1 MVKQMV
7 CMCLTILLN
16 QVLKSLNDNSVVKF
30 RKSLIRFCGCLL
42 QKASVLM
49 HKADALYERLRFFF

>member
-16 QVLKSLNDNSVVKF
+16 QVLKEFKRQF
-30 RKSLIRFCGCLL
+30 CRKISQVTDKVLWMLVAKSFCF
-42 QKASVLM
+42 
-49 HKADALYERLRFFF
+49 DA